1 MFKNTTFAVL
11 STLAILT
18 AAAGCPSD
26 PEWITTDAPDTSTS
40 TGEPTTSGVVMT
52 TTTGPSTDGTTG
64 DTSTTSDTGTGTT
77 GIGQQ
82 CGIPY
87 DAEDECTAVGKTF
100 CEDVFE
106 QCQAAGLDLSLGG
119 NGTNYCRIAKMM
131 CDDGQ
136 PPCQVC
142 SYMTNTCLQLFGGR
156 VCDNVGSKCL
166 CVAEA
171 HGVPFN

>member
-1 MFKNTTFAVL
+1 MKTCGFSSIVR
-11 STLAILT
+11 
-18 AAAGCPSD
+18 AGRPRY
-26 PEWITTDAPDTSTS
+26 
-40 TGEPTTSGVVMT
+40 
-52 TTTGPSTDGTTG
+52 
-64 DTSTTSDTGTGTT
+64 
-77 GIGQQ
+77 
-82 CGIPY
+82 PY

-142 SYMTNTCLQLFGGR
+142 SYMTNTCLQLFGGP

-171 HGVPFN
+171 HGLEF